1 MLNLKTN
8 KMKNQDF
15 ELGQEISVGN
25 FIVSIGAFNKRDV
38 AIFSKSTGK
47 FCEFK
52 HAGNKLKKVKRV
64 FKTWLNSNETFTFS
78 FMTKNITEELIKN
91 LK

>member
-1 MLNLKTN
+1 
-8 KMKNQDF
+8 MKNQDF
-15 ELGQEISVGN
+15 EKGQEIIVGN
-25 FIVSIGAFNKRDV
+25 FIVSIGIFNAREV
-38 AIFSKSTGK
+38 AIFSKATGK

-52 HAGNKLKKVKRV
+52 HAGKKLNKIKRN

-78 FMTKNITEELIKN
+78 FMTKDITEELIEN

>member
-1 MLNLKTN
+1 MKT
-8 KMKNQDF
+8 KDF
-15 ELGQEISVGN
+15 EKGQEITVGN
-25 FIVSIGAFNKRDV
+25 FIVSIGSFNEKEV

-52 HAGNKLKKVKRV
+52 HAGKKLKKVKKI
-64 FKTWLNSNETFTFS
+64 FKTWLNSNEIFTFS
-78 FMTKNITEELIKN
+78 FMTKDITEELIKA